1 MEHFMNK
8 KTKKIASLVLGL
20 TLVGTTMTSCMGS
33 KSSCAG
39 MGDKSNPS
47 EKAKAK
53 GSCSANGSCGANGCG
68 SN

>member
-1 MEHFMNK
+1 MNK
-8 KTKKIASLVLGL
+8 RTKKIASLVLGL

-47 EKAKAK
+47 GKAKA
-53 GSCSANGSCGANGCG
+53 SCSANGSCGASGCG